1 MSIKVNDWKA
11 KTTTTNTLRLRDFA
25 VIKMIQTLF
34 NLSEANMKTILIITI
49 LFLAAISGNAAVIT
63 VKTDGT
69 GNFTNIQ
76 QAYLA
81 AFSGDTILVYPGTYH
96 ENLDL
101 NNAGKNITIASL
113 YLTTQDAA
121 YIHSTVING
130 SQSGSCIAVRE
141 TGQALIVINGF
152 TVTNGSGFLP
162 GFTGGGFYFLNT
174 NCHINNCYIQENSA
188 HYGGGIFA
196 SNSNVYLSG
205 TTIRYNHTHMSAGA
219 LHIISNSVFTFDTAN
234 RNNVYLNYSAHGTE
248 IYKSHTA
255 PPLHVVV
262 DTFTVLSPDHFHI
275 ISSDNLG
282 NYLDDITIE
291 ILNPKIDPV
300 LADLYVDPV
309 NGSDNNSG
317 LVPSEALKTV
327 SYAYQLIM
335 PDSINTNTIHLL
347 EGVYAPSV
355 NGEKFPLSLRSF
367 VHLEGQGHE
376 YTVFDAEQLSYFAW
390 ANSYSKNIAIG
401 KISFIN
407 GYGQHYYQGGS
418 RRSGFYF
425 RLHSE
430 NIHFYD
436 FMFANAEGRVAA
448 FVFELGDKIYFN
460 NGLIDQVVGGG
471 GIRFSADWKEP
482 ALTRIE
488 NLLIRNIEPVYNIGI
503 PFGVGIL
510 LSGKSSVI
518 NSLKGTII
526 NTQISDCD
534 FDVDPDWGPRQA
546 KTLCISTNANID
558 LVNLTIGNNITLGTL
573 THAIRIFNGV
583 VLNTYNSIV
592 LNNWQFQIVL
602 GRNNLYDLPCTANIA
617 YSNIEGGKD
626 QIYNWYNMH
635 TLNWL
640 DGNIDQDPLWVGSGD
655 YPYQLQWNSPCINAG
670 TPMFEEGM
678 QPPYIIL
685 EEGKIVLYKIDGDTL
700 HLPPYDLAG
709 NPRIRGGRIDMGAY
723 EFQDTVNLVRYNP
736 WQQQEANKLHIY
748 PNPFSAHTFISFK
761 TKTSGEILAV
771 VSDMDGRNVK
781 TLMDARTS
789 GGEYSITWKGDDN
802 NGNAAPKGTY
812 IANIYLNGQAKAS
825 GKIVK
830 N

>member
-1 MSIKVNDWKA
+1 
-11 KTTTTNTLRLRDFA
+11 
-25 VIKMIQTLF
+25 
-34 NLSEANMKTILIITI
+34 MKTLTTIIILCI
-49 LFLAAISGNAAVIT
+49 AAITSHAAIIT
-63 VKTDGT
+63 VKTDGS
-69 GNFTNIQ
+69 GNFTSIQ

-81 AFSGDTILVYPGTYH
+81 AAAGDTILVYSGTYY

-101 NNAGKNITIASL
+101 NIPGKNITIASL
-113 YLTTQDAA
+113 YFTTQDAS
-121 YIHSTVING
+121 YISGTIING
-130 SQSGSCIAVRE
+130 SQSGSCITVRE
-141 TGQALIVINGF
+141 TGQGLVVFCGF

-162 GFTGGGFYFLNT
+162 GFTGGGFYLLNAY
-174 NCHINNCYIQENSA
+174 CHVRDCFIQENSA

-196 SNSNVYLSG
+196 SNSNVFLSAS
-205 TTIRYNHTHMSAGA
+205 TIRHNQAHLSSGA
-219 LHIISNSVFTFDTAN
+219 LHIIANAVFTFDTLN
-234 RNNVYLNYSAHGTE
+234 LNNIYLNYSSSATE
-248 IYKSHTA
+248 IYKSMYA

-262 DTFTVLSPDHFHI
+262 DTFTVQHPDHFHI

-282 NYLDDITIE
+282 NYMDDITIE

-309 NGSDNNSG
+309 IGSDSNSG
-317 LVPSEALKTV
+317 LTTSEALKTV

-367 VHLEGQGHE
+367 VHLEGQGQE
-376 YTVFDAEQLSYFAW
+376 NTIFDAEQLSYFAW
-390 ANSYSKNIAIG
+390 ANSYSKNISIG

-407 GYGQHYYQGGS
+407 GYGQHYYVAGG
-418 RRSGFYF
+418 RRPGFYF

-430 NIHFYD
+430 NIRFHD
-436 FMFANAEGRVAA
+436 FIYTNGEGRVPV
-448 FVFELGDKIYFN
+448 FNFELGDNVYIR
-460 NGLIDQVVGGG
+460 NGIIDQVMGGA
-471 GIRFSADWKEP
+471 FAFAADWKEP
-482 ALTRIE
+482 AIIRTE
-488 NLLIRNIEPVYNIGI
+488 NLVIKNVEPVTWAGI
-503 PFGVGIL
+503 TVGSGIFL
-510 LSGKSSVI
+510 IGKSSVA
-518 NSLKGTII
+518 NSIKGHLI

-534 FDVDPDWGPRQA
+534 FEVDPDWGPRQGSA
-546 KTLCISTNANID
+546 LNISANANID
-558 LVNLTIGNNITLGTL
+558 LVNSSIGNNITLGPLTYAIEISDGSTL
-573 THAIRIFNGV
+573 SI
-583 VLNTYNSIV
+583 YNSIV
-592 LNNWQFQIVL
+592 YSNWQFQIAL
-602 GRNNLYDLPCTANIA
+602 GSSNFNQSHCTANIA

-626 QIYNWYNMH
+626 QIYNWNNAH

-640 DGNIDQDPLWVGSGD
+640 EGNIDMDPLWVGSGD
-655 YPYQLQWNSPCINAG
+655 FPYQLQWNSPCINAG
-670 TPMFEEGM
+670 TPMFEDGM
-678 QPPYIIL
+678 QPPYIKL
-685 EEGKIVLYKIDGDTL
+685 EDGKIVLYKIDGDTL

-723 EFQDTVNLVRYNP
+723 EFQDTVNLIRNNP

-761 TKTSGEILAV
+761 TKTPGDILAV
-771 VSDMDGRNVK
+771 VSDLNGRHVK

-802 NGNAAPKGTY
+802 NGNAVSKGTY
-812 IANIYLNGQAKAS
+812 IINVSMNGQVKAT

>member
-1 MSIKVNDWKA
+1 
-11 KTTTTNTLRLRDFA
+11 
-25 VIKMIQTLF
+25 
-34 NLSEANMKTILIITI
+34 MKTITAIII
-49 LFLAAISGNAAVIT
+49 LCITAITSQADIIT

-69 GNFTNIQ
+69 GNFTSIQ

-81 AFSGDTILVYPGTYH
+81 AASGDTILVYPGTYY

-101 NNAGKNITIASL
+101 NIPGKNITIASL

-141 TGQALIVINGF
+141 TGQAMVVIDGF
-152 TVTNGSGFLP
+152 TITNGSGFLP

-174 NCHINNCYIQENSA
+174 NCHLINCLIQENSA
-188 HYGGGIFA
+188 HYGGGIYA
-196 SNSNVYLSG
+196 SYSNVYLSG
-205 TTIRYNHTHMSAGA
+205 TTIRYNHSHFSAGA
-219 LHIISNSVFTFDTAN
+219 LHIISNTVFTFDAIS
-234 RNNVYLNYSAHGTE
+234 RNNIYLNHSAHGTE

-262 DTFTVLSPDHFHI
+262 DTFTVLYPDHFHI

-282 NYLDDITIE
+282 NYMDDITIE

-309 NGSDNNSG
+309 IGSDSNSG
-317 LVPSEALKTV
+317 LEPSEALKTV

-367 VHLEGQGHE
+367 VHLEGQGQE
-376 YTVFDAEQLSYFAW
+376 NTIFDAEQLSYFSF

-448 FVFELGDKIYFN
+448 FLFELGDKIYFK
-460 NGLIDQVVGGG
+460 NGIINQVIGGG

-482 ALTRIE
+482 ALIRIE
-488 NLLIRNIEPVYNIGI
+488 NMLIRNIEPVYYIGI
-503 PFGVGIL
+503 PFGVGIM
-510 LSGKSSVI
+510 LSGKFSVI
-518 NSLKGTII
+518 NSLKGSII
-526 NTQISDCD
+526 NTQISDCNLE
-534 FDVDPDWGPRQA
+534 VDPDWGPRQA
-546 KTLCISTNANID
+546 KTLSILENANID
-558 LVNLTIGNNITLGTL
+558 LVNLTIANNITLGAL
-573 THAIRIFNGV
+573 THAIRIYDGV
-583 VLNTYNSIV
+583 VLNTFNSIV
-592 LNNWQFQIVL
+592 SFNWQFQIVL
-602 GRNNLYDLPCTANIA
+602 GRNDQYDLPCTANIA

-626 QIYNWYNMH
+626 QIYNWNNAH

-640 DGNIDQDPLWVGSGD
+640 EGNIDIDPLWVGSGD
-655 YPYQLQWNSPCINAG
+655 FPYQLQWNSPCINAG
-670 TPMFEEGM
+670 TPMFNEGM
-678 QPPYIIL
+678 QPPYTKL
-685 EEGKIVLYKIDGDTL
+685 EDGKIVLYKIDGDTL
-700 HLPPYDLAG
+700 HLPPHDLAG

-723 EFQDTVNLVRYNP
+723 EFQDTVNLVRNNP

-761 TKTSGEILAV
+761 TKTPGDILAV
-771 VSDMDGRNVK
+771 VSDMNGRHIK

-802 NGNAAPKGTY
+802 NGNAVPKG
-812 IANIYLNGQAKAS
+812 IYLINVSLNGQVKAS